1 MLEGG
6 IATFAENL
14 GKALAGEK
22 VDLFGGFL
30 QLLAEGLSTIGKALI
45 AYGVAMDA
53 FKKAFANP
61 FAAIAAGVALVAIGS
76 FIGAKIS
83 QTANGK
89 NSKSGSPK
97 AFANGGIISGPTL
110 GLMGEYP
117 GAANN
122 PEVVAP
128 LDKLQS
134 LIGGAMGGTLEAR
147 ISGNDLLILM
157 NKAGRNNNNTF

>member
-1 MLEGG
+1 
-6 IATFAENL
+6 
-14 GKALAGEK
+14 
-22 VDLFGGFL
+22 
-30 QLLAEGLSTIGKALI
+30 
-45 AYGVAMDA
+45 MDA
-53 FKKAFANP
+53 FKKAFANS

-83 QTANGK
+83 KAASGNP
-89 NSKSGSPK
+89 SKSGGGAK

-134 LIGGAMGGTLEAR
+134 LSGGAGGGTLEAR

-157 NKAGRNNNNTF
+157 NKASRNNNNTF